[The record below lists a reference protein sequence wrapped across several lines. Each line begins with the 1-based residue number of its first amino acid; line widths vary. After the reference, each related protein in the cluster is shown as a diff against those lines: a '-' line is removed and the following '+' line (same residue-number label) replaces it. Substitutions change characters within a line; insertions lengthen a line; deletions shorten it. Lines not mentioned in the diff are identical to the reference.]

1 VAEPPSTVEPIRPT
15 GPKSA
20 SVNPW
25 LVAVLLLAV
34 AVIMVRNAGFFP
46 NLFYASHAKPRAVEP
61 RGDLAD
67 DEKSTIEIFK
77 GASHGVVHITSL
89 ALRRDRLRRN
99 VYQIPEGTGTGFVW
113 DEFGHIVTNYHVIES
128 GNSALVTLADHTR
141 LEATLVG
148 YERDKDLAVL
158 KVDAP
163 AGKLQPI
170 PIGKSA
176 DLQVGQKVFAIGNP
190 FGLDQTLTTGVI
202 SGLGR
207 EIQSRT
213 GETIEGVIQ
222 TDAAINP
229 GNSGG
234 PLLDSAGRV
243 IGVNTAIYSPS
254 GAYSGIGFAV
264 PVDTVNDVVPQLIQY
279 GQAERAAL
287 GVSLFEDAIARQ
299 LGVSRGAVVSQVVET
314 GPASEAGVRPSYRDQ
329 YGDIHLEVITAVDG
343 QPIRRA
349 EDVAKALRQRKVGE
363 TVRVTLLRDGQEVVV
378 SITLQALQRSL
389 R

>member
-1 VAEPPSTVEPIRPT
+1 
-15 GPKSA
+15 
-20 SVNPW
+20 
-25 LVAVLLLAV
+25 
-34 AVIMVRNAGFFP
+34 
-46 NLFYASHAKPRAVEP
+46 
-61 RGDLAD
+61 
-67 DEKSTIEIFK
+67 
-77 GASHGVVHITSL
+77 
-89 ALRRDRLRRN
+89 
-99 VYQIPEGTGTGFVW
+99 
-113 DEFGHIVTNYHVIES
+113 
-128 GNSALVTLADHTR
+128 
-141 LEATLVG
+141 
-148 YERDKDLAVL
+148 
-158 KVDAP
+158 
-163 AGKLQPI
+163 
-170 PIGKSA
+170 
-176 DLQVGQKVFAIGNP
+176 
-190 FGLDQTLTTGVI
+190 
-202 SGLGR
+202 
-207 EIQSRT
+207 
-213 GETIEGVIQ
+213 
-222 TDAAINP
+222 
-229 GNSGG
+229 
-234 PLLDSAGRV
+234 V